1 MINFQFIIT
10 SFPKII
16 GAIPVTLLMAFV
28 SAIIG
33 WILGLGIALVRKY
46 KIPIISQICAVFVS
60 FMRGVPMVILLYISY
75 YALPIILYNYGTG
88 IGLKIDINLLPAIV
102 YAIITLTL
110 GQAAYA
116 SEILRSALAAI
127 DEAQMEAAYSVGMTK
142 KQGLQRIVFP
152 QALVIAIPNLGGLF
166 LELVKG
172 TSLAYYVGVYE
183 ITATANLLAM
193 PAYNFIEAYIITT
206 VLYEVISFIFN
217 FSFRKLENR
226 LRKFRTGVAI

>member
-116 SEILRSALAAI
+116 SEILRCRY
-127 DEAQMEAAYSVGMTK
+127 D
-142 KQGLQRIVFP
+142 
-152 QALVIAIPNLGGLF
+152 
-166 LELVKG
+166 
-172 TSLAYYVGVYE
+172 
-183 ITATANLLAM
+183 
-193 PAYNFIEAYIITT
+193 
-206 VLYEVISFIFN
+206 
-217 FSFRKLENR
+217 
-226 LRKFRTGVAI
+226 